1 MSSQEAKTDRL
12 VIFSDGVF
20 AVLIT
25 ILVLDLKPPE
35 SATFAAFH
43 ALWPAAISYA
53 ISYLFIAIV
62 WVNHHHLLRFANN
75 ATPRLIWGNFAHLFS
90 ASLIPFSTA
99 WIADTQM
106 AAIPVSLYAGI
117 FLLVNVTY
125 LLLCWEVVDRPDTQ
139 AVSPHARRMMRT
151 RSLLTIGIFAAA
163 VLAAL
168 VYPAAGMGAHLRL
181 PSSLPST
188 GSSGRKLQGIRR
200 RVNAMSNQ
208 IEIVSAHYALDLVL
222 EAIVQ
227 ARA

>member
-168 VYPAAGMGAHLRL
+168 VYPAAGMALICVCLLLYLR
-181 PSSLPST
+181 PDPPGENSKASAEEST
-188 GSSGRKLQGIRR
+188 L
-200 RVNAMSNQ
+200 
-208 IEIVSAHYALDLVL
+208 
-222 EAIVQ
+222 
-227 ARA
+227 